1 MNGAFNAS
9 SNLHIH
15 HDKLSAMTWTLHP
28 IGQFPTFFSQW
39 DALAQA
45 RPGTPFLEA
54 AFLQPAIDTFGNGDE
69 LLCLNHTSGQL
80 SAAAIVQRG
89 PKGMWQTFQP
99 SQLPLGAWLSSEGA
113 DLVATV
119 DALVATLPGLTL
131 GLGVT
136 QLDPRFHPRPE
147 DSAKVRTQDYIETAW
162 VDIDNTFDIYWEA
175 RGKNL
180 RQNTRKQRNRLHAE
194 GTTTRLECITAAT
207 DVPKAMADYGALE
220 SAGWKTA
227 DGTAVHPDNAQGK
240 FYQKMLENFCS
251 LGRGRIYRYW
261 FGDKVVAMDLCIC
274 DDTAFVILKTTY
286 DESYKQVSP
295 STLMR
300 QDEFQ
305 QLFEESKFQRI
316 EFYGKVM
323 EWHTRW
329 TLNARGIYH
338 ANVYRHALVLGLLNL
353 RATLRANNPSPTET
367 NHD

>member
-1 MNGAFNAS
+1 
-9 SNLHIH
+9 
-15 HDKLSAMTWTLHP
+15 MTWTLHP
-28 IGQFPTFFSQW
+28 VAQFPNFASQW
-39 DALAQA
+39 DTLAQA
-45 RPGTPFLEA
+45 RPGTPFLET
-54 AFLQPAIDTFGNGDE
+54 AFLQPALETFGNGQE
-69 LLCLNHTSGQL
+69 LLCLHHSNGQL

-99 SQLPLGAWLSSEGA
+99 SQLPLGAWLSNEGV

-119 DALVATLPGLTL
+119 NALLAKLPGLTL

-136 QLDPRFHPRPE
+136 QLDPRFQPRPE
-147 DSAKVRTQDYIETAW
+147 DGPKVRTQDYIQTAW
-162 VDIDNTFDIYWEA
+162 VDIEGTFDTYWEA

-180 RQNTRKQRNRLHAE
+180 RQNTRKQRNKLQAE
-194 GTTTRLECITAAT
+194 GTASRLECITAAA
-207 DVPKAMADYGALE
+207 DVPKAIADYGQLE

-227 DGTAVHPDNAQGK
+227 DGTAIHPDNAQGK
-240 FYQKMLENFCS
+240 FYQKMLGNFCN

-274 DDTAFVILKTTY
+274 DDTAIVILKTTY
-286 DESYKQVSP
+286 DESYKAVSP

-305 QLFEESKFQRI
+305 QLFEEARFQRI

-329 TLNARGIYH
+329 TLNARAIYH
-338 ANVYRHALVLGLLNL
+338 ANVYRHALVLSLLNL
-353 RATLRANNPSPTET
+353 RAAMRPTTPNPAGATET
-367 NHD
+367 SHD